1 MYEPFNKTVINDIIT
16 AGKAILFTDK
26 FCIINAF
33 LVAFD
38 VDFILR
44 NESPDFCIYGIA
56 LFCHHSQRCI
66 IIGLREVKSKIYSF
80 PPPELQIFVCT
91 AQPDI
96 VNIYIPLNAKPLV
109 EYVKVLTEEI
119 LSCILVKD
127 RILTFFDE
135 VV

>member
-1 MYEPFNKTVINDIIT
+1 M
-16 AGKAILFTDK
+16 
-26 FCIINAF
+26 
-33 LVAFD
+33 AFD

-91 AQPDI
+91 AQSDI
-96 VNIYIPLNAKPLV
+96 VNIYISLNAKSLV
-109 EYVKVLTEEI
+109 EYVKMLTEEVLPRI
-119 LSCILVKD
+119 LIKD
-127 RILTFFDE
+127 RILTLFKKI
-135 VV
+135 V